1 MVALLLP
8 TTRSNRR
15 VHSGF
20 YLLLG
25 FSYSVYE
32 WILYAKNHKLQL
44 SIRQKAVL
52 ITTNFMFYTLPYRS
66 FSISWPLAGN
76 HLFTFINRL
85 VSRSSFCRSSM
96 RSFSCSCV
104 GSMSLMR
111 TLLYVATPIGVL
123 IPRNDH

>member
-15 VHSGF
+15 VHSGS

-76 HLFTFINRL
+76 HLFTFINRFICTFL
-85 VSRSSFCRSSM
+85 NNLTVFHNNDLITISNSAQSVCYYNA
-96 RSFSCSCV
+96 C
-104 GSMSLMR
+104 
-111 TLLYVATPIGVL
+111 TPSAF
-123 IPRNDH
+123 

>member
-1 MVALLLP
+1 MVSLLLP

-32 WILYAKNHKLQL
+32 WILYANNHKLQL
-44 SIRQKAVL
+44 SIRQEAVL

-66 FSISWPLAGN
+66 FPISRSSVGG
-76 HLFTFINRL
+76 HLFTLINHFFSRISFCSSSMFYFQLLKFCDGLLHFWFLKFSNRL
-85 VSRSSFCRSSM
+85 LEF
-96 RSFSCSCV
+96 
-104 GSMSLMR
+104 
-111 TLLYVATPIGVL
+111 
-123 IPRNDH
+123 

>member
-25 FSYSVYE
+25 FSYSIHE
-32 WILYAKNHKLQL
+32 CILYVENHKLQL
-44 SIRQKAVL
+44 TICKKAVL

-66 FSISWPLAGN
+66 FPYLP
-76 HLFTFINRL
+76 TFL
-85 VSRSSFCRSSM
+85 K
-96 RSFSCSCV
+96 
-104 GSMSLMR
+104 
-111 TLLYVATPIGVL
+111 
-123 IPRNDH
+123 

>member
-66 FSISWPLAGN
+66 FPSPGHWLVITYSLSSVVLFHATLFEGVPCVPSVAQILHQVGAFGN
-76 HLFTFINRL
+76 FEIL
-85 VSRSSFCRSSM
+85 
-96 RSFSCSCV
+96 
-104 GSMSLMR
+104 
-111 TLLYVATPIGVL
+111 
-123 IPRNDH
+123 